1 MTARRL
7 RADESFA
14 NFANSPEVV
23 DNLPV
28 LPPVTERELELIETY
43 LGHLI
48 GDVLKG

>member
-1 MTARRL
+1 MTVRRS
-7 RADESFA
+7 RADEFLA
-14 NFANSPEVV
+14 NPANSPEIV

-28 LPPVTERELELIETY
+28 VPPVTERELELIETY